1 MAQQLRHPHAL
12 FHTNAHTRAHR
23 SSLQGLNQIQM
34 RELMLGDPASTVEI
48 AVGAFAR
55 IRLLL
60 FDRPF
65 HVIFLSALQQF
76 VASATTKSFC
86 L

>member
-1 MAQQLRHPHAL
+1 
-12 FHTNAHTRAHR
+12 
-23 SSLQGLNQIQM
+23 M

-65 HVIFLSALQQF
+65 HTIFLSALQQF
-76 VASATTKSFC
+76 VASATTKSFY